1 MLDKINS
8 IVLKILKPIIVL
20 VFFIF
25 IYYFSLAVEGAG
37 DEFVFLND
45 LNFIH
50 SNGWFAALAHKI
62 SPTYLLLAYPFSF
75 IIKNYLALRLV
86 NFILLGLLFYYF
98 KKYGN
103 IQNNMFYF
111 YFLFYSTTNWV
122 FLGTNDSLFITALVI
137 FFTEVYKFFDTNIQP
152 ENSLLYCAII
162 LAFFTRELIYV
173 YAPVIAFS
181 FFLLYK
187 NSYNFALNIRT
198 PIILTCALIVLNI
211 PSLLTNHQLSYDNKI
226 PPSNVKSSWS
236 QRQYLAQLMVN
247 NGTLP
252 YGSHPSW
259 QQTDLYLEK
268 NGFNSLPN
276 SLLES
281 VLFDLKL
288 TVKEFFKNFASV
300 IFLSIR
306 QLGLIIPL
314 SILFLFISIYK
325 KQLDYLLYLPFILFL
340 MIAILSFIIISYVET
355 RWLVPVFIMAIF
367 FYSNLEIKYKL
378 PKTIFLLNNLVF
390 LFALLYGTYRVIL
403 KF

>member
-1 MLDKINS
+1 
-8 IVLKILKPIIVL
+8 
-20 VFFIF
+20 
-25 IYYFSLAVEGAG
+25 
-37 DEFVFLND
+37 
-45 LNFIH
+45 
-50 SNGWFAALAHKI
+50 
-62 SPTYLLLAYPFSF
+62 
-75 IIKNYLALRLV
+75 
-86 NFILLGLLFYYF
+86 
-98 KKYGN
+98 
-103 IQNNMFYF
+103 MFYH

-122 FLGTNDSLFITALVI
+122 FLGTNDSLFITALEI
-137 FFTEVYKFFDTNIQP
+137 FFTEVYKFLDTKIQP

-162 LAFFTRELIYV
+162 MAFFTREIIYV
-173 YAPVIAFS
+173 YAPSIAFS

-187 NSYNFALNIRT
+187 NNYNFTINIRT
-198 PIILTCALIVLNI
+198 PIILTDALIVLNI
-211 PSLLTNHQLSYDNKI
+211 PSLLTNHQRSYDNKI
-226 PPSNVKSSWS
+226 PPTNVKSSWS

-252 YGSHPSW
+252 NGSHSSW
-259 QQTDLYLEK
+259 QQTDLHLEK

-276 SLLES
+276 SSLKS
-281 VLFDLKL
+281 VHYDLKL
-288 TVKEFFKNFASV
+288 TVKEFFKNFSTV

-306 QLGLIIPL
+306 QFGLIIPL
-314 SILFLFISIYK
+314 SILFLFISVYK

-378 PKTIFLLNNLVF
+378 PKTMFLLNNLVF